1 MGLVKAA
8 HYAGS
13 YCGCGGGRCFLTGL
27 VRVFDDRWCESCAN
41 SVPSLNFVTSRNF
54 VEKLL
59 TAVKETSAFV
69 LRHDCSLS
77 REPRF

>member
-13 YCGCGGGRCFLTGL
+13 YGGCGGDCCFLTGL
-27 VRVFDDRWCESCAN
+27 VRVFDDRWCESGAN
-41 SVPSLNFVTSRNF
+41 SVPPLYFVTSRNF

-59 TAVKETSAFV
+59 QLQKK
-69 LRHDCSLS
+69 HPHLS
-77 REPRF
+77 